1 MQLQKVDIM
10 FAACDRALENNISFG
25 SLLIVFIVVDFEAEL
40 CDGDFVVIDEELVV
54 VTFGEALEILE
65 VFVPPIPVV
74 VVYLSLFC
82 ALAVTVT
89 VRGNLDEQ

>member
-54 VTFGEALEILE
+54 VTFARHSRYWRSLCRQYRSSLYICLSSALW
-65 VFVPPIPVV
+65 P
-74 VVYLSLFC
+74 
-82 ALAVTVT
+82 
-89 VRGNLDEQ
+89 